1 MGVLFT
7 VLFVVVPIV
16 ELIIFTIVSDAI
28 GLANTLLFVLVTAF
42 IGASLVRWQGTS
54 TWQRFREQQTMGQF
68 PGATIMHGVLILV
81 GGALLLTPGF
91 LTDAVGFSLMVPPIR
106 QFLIRRG
113 RKLIEARTII
123 IR

>member
-1 MGVLFT
+1 M
-7 VLFVVVPIV
+7 VVPIA

-42 IGASLVRWQGTS
+42 IGATLVRWQGTS
-54 TWQRFREQQTMGQF
+54 TWRSFREQQMMGQF

-91 LTDAVGFSLMVPPIR
+91 LTDAVGFSLMVPPVR
-106 QFLIRRG
+106 QFMIRRG
-113 RKLIEARTII
+113 RRLIEARTII